1 MYLNI
6 KEELEQSQ
14 TTLVAVSKT
23 KPISSIQEMYDQGQR
38 IFGENRVQELVEKQE
53 ALPKDIEWHLI
64 GSLQTNKVKFIAPFI
79 SLIHSVDS
87 LRLAQKI
94 NDEALK
100 SDRVIDILLQIK
112 IATEFSKQ
120 GMEPQVLTEL
130 LDTAAFS
137 KLPNIRICGLMGMA
151 SFTDDEAQVAKEFR
165 SLQKIFTGLK
175 ETHFPFAHFQH
186 LSMGMSGDYKLAIE
200 NGSNM
205 VRIGSLLFGSR
216 GNTN

>member
-1 MYLNI
+1 MYLDI
-6 KEELEQSQ
+6 KAELEHSQ

-23 KPISSIQEMYDQGQR
+23 KPISSIRKMYDQGQR
-38 IFGENRVQELVEKQE
+38 IFGENRVQELFEKHE
-53 ALPKDIEWHLI
+53 ALPKDIDWHLI
-64 GSLQTNKVKFIAPFI
+64 GSLQTNKVKYIAPFI
-79 SLIHSVDS
+79 ALIHSVDS

-100 SDRVIDILLQIK
+100 VDRVIDVLVQVK

-120 GMEPQVLTEL
+120 GMEPHVLTEL
-130 LDTAAFS
+130 VDTDAFS
-137 KLPNIRICGLMGMA
+137 KLNNIRVCGLMGMA
-151 SFTDDEAQVAKEFR
+151 SFTDDRAQVAKEFK
-165 SLQKIFTGLK
+165 SLQKIFASLK
-175 ETHFPFAHFQH
+175 ESHFPFDHFLH

-216 GNTN
+216 S